1 MIEMVIPS
9 SVDPTVA
16 PPGHH
21 VCLLLT
27 QYTPYHL
34 SNGVTWDEGTKEQY
48 AKQVRAN
55 HENHKLICHIILK
68 HGYYSPQSRQIKS
81 LHMPNTAEQNEV
93 KYSFPY

>member
-21 VCLLLT
+21 VCLLFT

-34 SNGVTWDEGTKEQY
+34 SNGATWDDRTKEQY
-48 AKQVRAN
+48 AKQVC
-55 HENHKLICHIILK
+55 E
-68 HGYYSPQSRQIKS
+68 SES
-81 LHMPNTAEQNEV
+81 
-93 KYSFPY
+93 

>member
-34 SNGVTWDEGTKEQY
+34 SNGATWDDETKEQY
-48 AKQVRAN
+48 AKQVC
-55 HENHKLICHIILK
+55 E
-68 HGYYSPQSRQIKS
+68 SKS
-81 LHMPNTAEQNEV
+81 
-93 KYSFPY
+93 